1 MYIECVESFLN
12 LELCHSYM
20 EYLTNR
26 HNVFWKRASQCWL
39 CGKLSCVTASVFLR
53 KEIKLAYSILLFM
66 ILRYINFDSFL
77 VVHWIINFPLIF
89 PRVACELMNQ
99 GILAL
104 VTSTGCAAAS
114 SLQSLTDAMHI
125 PHLFIQRSS
134 DGSPRAACQF
144 NPSPD
149 GESYTL
155 AARPPVRINEVLLTL
170 VAELHWQK
178 FIIFYESDY
187 GEFNYYV
194 LRIENWQQKQNKNT
208 WNEK

>member
-66 ILRYINFDSFL
+66 ILLYINFDSFL

-99 GILAL
+99 GIDPSFGHIHRLCCSQLPAVANGRHAHPTPVYPEEQRRLAPRSL
-104 VTSTGCAAAS
+104 SVQPQSRRRELHTGCPPTGPNQWGSAYTSGWTALAEV
-114 SLQSLTDAMHI
+114 H
-125 PHLFIQRSS
+125 HLLWER
-134 DGSPRAACQF
+134 
-144 NPSPD
+144 
-149 GESYTL
+149 L
-155 AARPPVRINEVLLTL
+155 WWV
-170 VAELHWQK
+170 
-178 FIIFYESDY
+178 
-187 GEFNYYV
+187 
-194 LRIENWQQKQNKNT
+194 
-208 WNEK
+208 